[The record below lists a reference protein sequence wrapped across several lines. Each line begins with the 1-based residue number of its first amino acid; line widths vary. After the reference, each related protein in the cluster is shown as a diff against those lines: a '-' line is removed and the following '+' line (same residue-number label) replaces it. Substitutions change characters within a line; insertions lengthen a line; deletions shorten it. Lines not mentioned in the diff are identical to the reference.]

1 MISREPG
8 DVDGGPDHHQSA
20 AQRLHE
26 AEKNRKQIRQLS
38 LEYPQITV
46 ADAYAIQREW
56 VTMKIAE
63 GRTIKGR
70 KIGLTSKAMQQSVGI
85 DEPDYGVLFD
95 DMFFEEGSA
104 VPTARFIEPRIE
116 VEPGLS
122 CWANR

>member
-1 MISREPG
+1 MLDPTIIKA
-8 DVDGGPDHHQSA
+8 A

-70 KIGLTSKAMQQSVGI
+70 KIGLTSKAMQ
-85 DEPDYGVLFD
+85 
-95 DMFFEEGSA
+95 
-104 VPTARFIEPRIE
+104 
-116 VEPGLS
+116 
-122 CWANR
+122 